1 MPWIRYK
8 SQSTRVQLS
17 HSWYSN
23 FSRELSESSAFN
35 TTSVSPCGLGIMG
48 VPGPGG
54 PVEPG
59 GP

>member
-1 MPWIRYK
+1 M
-8 SQSTRVQLS
+8 VQHDSDQL
-17 HSWYSN
+17 N
-23 FSRELSESSAFN
+23 ESSI
-35 TTSVSPCGLGIMG
+35 TSDGSPCGLGMMG